1 MKTKRPEIRETV
13 EELKHSLTHEHDGR
27 KKQRLHALYL
37 LKSGRAATR
46 LDVASLLGVHRHSVG
61 TWLARYARG
70 GLPALLQ
77 RGKPPGKRPQLG
89 QGGLSQLQER
99 LSQPSGFASYKE
111 IHAYLA
117 REQGAQLSYARVHA
131 IVRYQ
136 LQAKLKAPRKS
147 HREKSPSRSTPL

>member
-27 KKQRLHALYL
+27 TKQRLHALYL
-37 LKSGRAATR
+37 LKSGHAATR

-70 GLPALLQ
+70 ALPPLLQ
-77 RGKPPGKRPQLG
+77 RGKPPGKRPPRRAAS
-89 QGGLSQLQER
+89 LSQCPQS
-99 LSQPSGFASYKE
+99 LSQPTRLASYKD

-117 REQGAQLSYARVHA
+117 PEQGAQLSYA
-131 IVRYQ
+131 
-136 LQAKLKAPRKS
+136 
-147 HREKSPSRSTPL
+147 

>member
-27 KKQRLHALYL
+27 TKQRLHALSL
-37 LKSGRAATR
+37 LKSGHAATR

-77 RGKPPGKRPQLG
+77 RGKPPGQRPQLREE
-89 QGGLSQLQER
+89 GLSQLQER
-99 LSQPSGFASYKE
+99 LSPPTGFARDKE
-111 IHAYLA
+111 IQADLA

-131 IVRYQ
+131 MVRYQ
-136 LQAKLKAPRKS
+136 WQAKLKAPRKS
-147 HREKSPSRSTPL
+147 HRKTSPHKSRPL